1 MQTVLV
7 PKKRDLKFLFKS
19 LDILNNT
26 INTKST
32 PFCKNVAILL
42 QHRARSGAMHKFRR
56 IKMSGA
62 KMSPRAKVSPRAKES
77 PCKYVNS
84 C

>member
-42 QHRARSGAMHKFRR
+42 QNRARSDAMHKFRR
-56 IKMSGA
+56 IKML
-62 KMSPRAKVSPRAKES
+62 
-77 PCKYVNS
+77 PCKIIYMYLKMPAPKIHEKYVLNN
-84 C
+84 